1 MPDPNHNP
9 RTVILGGGPAGLSA
23 AFELTRQGCT
33 PLVLETDEVVG
44 GLARTV
50 SYKGFLFDIGGHRF
64 FTKSTEVQQLW
75 QEILGSSLLK
85 RSRLSRIYYR
95 NRFFL
100 YPIKAMDALL
110 GVGPWEAVRI
120 VASYLR
126 WHFFPYPEVKN
137 FEQYVTNHF
146 GKRLF
151 EMFFRTYTEKVWGI
165 PCTEIRADWAA
176 QRIRNL
182 SLMRL
187 VRAALRGSHG
197 DPIRSL
203 VEQFSYPERGPGQMW
218 ETLAGRLEAMG
229 HPVLKGRRVAQVCHD
244 RRTVTSVVTEG
255 KNGTERFE
263 GTHFISSIPM
273 RDLVR
278 ALSPAPP
285 EEVLKAAESLR
296 YRDFLLVGLLVNRED
311 ICPDNWIYVHDPAV
325 RVGRVQNFKNWSP
338 AMVPNSQQTSL
349 GMEYFVFENDDLWSS
364 SDSQLIDLA
373 RREVEHLRLARAD
386 EISDGVVI
394 RMPKAY
400 PIYDRDWEQHV
411 ATIRGYVEA
420 HLSNLQLV
428 GRNGM
433 HRYNNQDH
441 SMMTA
446 MYAARNVMGAGY
458 DLWKVN
464 SEAEYQEEETESRR
478 APYRPAY
485 AEPPKVTPL
494 PDEGN

>member
-23 AFELTRQGCT
+23 AFELTRHGCT

-100 YPIKAMDALL
+100 YPIKAVDALL
-110 GVGPWEAVRI
+110 GVGPWEALRV

-126 WHFFPYPEVKN
+126 WHFFPYREVKN

-244 RRTVTSVVTEG
+244 GRAVTSVVTEG
-255 KNGTERFE
+255 KNGIERFE

-386 EISDGVVI
+386 EIPDGVVI

>member
-1 MPDPNHNP
+1 MVHSNP
-9 RTVILGGGPAGLSA
+9 SARTVILGGGPAGLSA
-23 AFELTRQGCT
+23 AYELARQGCT
-33 PLVLETDEVVG
+33 PLVLEGDEIVG
-44 GLARTV
+44 GLARTI
-50 SYKGFLFDIGGHRF
+50 SYKRFLFDIGGHRF
-64 FTKSTEVQQLW
+64 FTKSHEVQQLW
-75 QEILGSSLLK
+75 QEILGSSLMK

-100 YPIKAMDALL
+100 YPIKALDALL
-110 GVGPWEAVRI
+110 GVGPLEASRI
-120 VASYLR
+120 VVSYLR
-126 WHFFPYPEVKN
+126 WHFFPYREVHN

-151 EMFFRTYTEKVWGI
+151 EMFFRAYTEKVWGI
-165 PCTEIRADWAA
+165 PCSEIRADWAA

-218 ETLAGRLEAMG
+218 ETLASRLEAMG
-229 HPVLKGRRVAQVCHD
+229 HPVLKGRRVSQIFHD
-244 RRTVTSVVTEG
+244 GGAVTSVATEG
-255 KNGTERFE
+255 QHGTEQFHGR
-263 GTHFISSIPM
+263 HFISSIPI

-278 ALSPAPP
+278 GLNPAPP
-285 EEVLKAAESLR
+285 DDVLHAAESLR
-296 YRDFLLVGLLVNRED
+296 YRDFLLVGLIVNREN

-325 RVGRVQNFKNWSP
+325 RVGRIQNFKNWSP
-338 AMVPNSQQTSL
+338 AMVPNRQQTSL

-386 EISDGVVI
+386 EISDGIVI

-400 PIYDRDWEQHV
+400 PIYSRDWEQHV
-411 ATIRGYVEA
+411 ATIRSYVEL
-420 HLSNLQLV
+420 HLPNLQLV

-446 MYAARNVMGAGY
+446 MYAARNVMGARY

-464 SEAEYQEEETESRR
+464 SEAEYQEEQPEPGR
-478 APYRPAY
+478 ASYRPAY
-485 AEPPKVTPL
+485 AEPPRVTPL
-494 PDEGN
+494 PDEGS

>member
-1 MPDPNHNP
+1 
-9 RTVILGGGPAGLSA
+9 
-23 AFELTRQGCT
+23 
-33 PLVLETDEVVG
+33 
-44 GLARTV
+44 
-50 SYKGFLFDIGGHRF
+50 
-64 FTKSTEVQQLW
+64 
-75 QEILGSSLLK
+75 
-85 RSRLSRIYYR
+85 
-95 NRFFL
+95 
-100 YPIKAMDALL
+100 MDALL

-151 EMFFRTYTEKVWGI
+151 EMFFRTYTEKVSAI

-278 ALSPAPP
+278 AFEPRPSGGSAEGSRKPPLSRFPP
-285 EEVLKAAESLR
+285 GWRCSSIAKTSVPTTGSMFTSRRCGWDGFRISRTGLR
-296 YRDFLLVGLLVNRED
+296 
-311 ICPDNWIYVHDPAV
+311 
-325 RVGRVQNFKNWSP
+325 
-338 AMVPNSQQTSL
+338 AMVPDSQQTSL

-400 PIYDRDWEQHV
+400 S
-411 ATIRGYVEA
+411 
-420 HLSNLQLV
+420 HL
-428 GRNGM
+428 
-433 HRYNNQDH
+433 
-441 SMMTA
+441 
-446 MYAARNVMGAGY
+446 
-458 DLWKVN
+458 
-464 SEAEYQEEETESRR
+464 
-478 APYRPAY
+478 
-485 AEPPKVTPL
+485 
-494 PDEGN
+494 

>member
-1 MPDPNHNP
+1 MVDPTLSA

-23 AFELTRQGCT
+23 AYELARQGFT

-50 SYKGFLFDIGGHRF
+50 SYKDFLFDIGGHRF
-64 FTKSTEVQQLW
+64 FTKSLEVQELW
-75 QEILGSSLLK
+75 HEILGPRLVV
-85 RSRLSRIYYR
+85 RSRLSRIHYR

-100 YPIKAMDALL
+100 YPLSPLNALL
-110 GVGPWEAVRI
+110 GVGPLEALRV

-126 WHFFPYPEVKN
+126 WHFFPHREVKN
-137 FEQYVTNHF
+137 FEEYVTNHF

-165 PCTEIRADWAA
+165 PCSEISADWAA

-187 VRAALRGSHG
+187 VRAALPRSPAGS
-197 DPIRSL
+197 IRSL

-229 HPVLKGRRVAQVCHD
+229 HPVRKGRRVSQVFHD
-244 RRTVTSVVTEG
+244 GQAVTSVATEG
-255 KNGTERFE
+255 QHGTEQFH
-263 GTHFISSIPM
+263 GSHFISSIPM

-285 EEVLKAAESLR
+285 DDVLHAAESLR
-296 YRDFLLVGLLVNRED
+296 YRDFLLVGLIVNREN

-325 RVGRVQNFKNWSP
+325 RVGRIQNFKNWSP
-338 AMVPNSQQTSL
+338 AMVPNGNQTSL
-349 GMEYFVFENDDLWSS
+349 GLEYFVFENDDLWSS
-364 SDSQLIDLA
+364 PDNQLIDLA
-373 RREVEHLRLARAD
+373 RREVEHLGLARAE
-386 EISDGVVI
+386 EIQDGVVI

-411 ATIRGYVEA
+411 ATIRTYIED
-420 HLSNLQLV
+420 HLSNLQVV

-446 MYAARNVMGAGY
+446 MYAARNVMGARY
-458 DLWKVN
+458 DLWRVN
-464 SEAEYQEEETESRR
+464 SEAEYHEEKADSWR
-478 APYRPAY
+478 ASYRPAY
-485 AEPPKVTPL
+485 AEPPRVIPA
-494 PDEGN
+494 PGEAD